1 MSKLLDHADI
11 LQEKTKESINRMQL
25 NIADIDNIAN
35 STLEELR
42 ANSEQITST
51 INETNQID
59 KNLSHAEKLKN
70 KFALLSGQWFS
81 FNLFTKSKKLAKT
94 NKQANT
100 KNPKKTQKTDKT
112 NGTNNDQK
120 KIKDNTTDSHTSS
133 NTKIKS
139 NTKIQSIK
147 PNITDTDLATRLTK
161 IDQTDKQ
168 IDNSLDLISGS
179 LDAIME
185 KAILM
190 KDEVIHQNKKL
201 DELDSNISHINDKQ
215 NKVNISIGKILRGI

>member
-11 LQEKTKESINRMQL
+11 LQEKTKKSINRIKS

-59 KNLSHAEKLKN
+59 KKLSDAEKLKN

-94 NKQANT
+94 NEQANT
-100 KNPKKTQKTDKT
+100 KKPQKTHKT

-120 KIKDNTTDSHTSS
+120 KIKDNTPDSHISS

-139 NTKIQSIK
+139 NIKIQSIK
-147 PNITDTDLATRLTK
+147 PNNTDTDLATRLDT
-161 IDQTDKQ
+161 IEHVDTQ

-185 KAILM
+185 KAMLM
-190 KDEVIHQNKKL
+190 KDEVVYQNKKL
-201 DELDSNISHINDKQ
+201 DELDGKMFNINDKQ
-215 NKVNISIGKILRGI
+215 NKVNFSIGKILRGI

>member
-11 LQEKTKESINRMQL
+11 LQEKTKKSINRIKS

-59 KNLSHAEKLKN
+59 KKLSDAEKLKN

-94 NKQANT
+94 NEQANT
-100 KNPKKTQKTDKT
+100 KKPQKTHKT

-120 KIKDNTTDSHTSS
+120 KIKDNTPDSHISS
-133 NTKIKS
+133 NTKI
-139 NTKIQSIK
+139 NIKIQSIK
-147 PNITDTDLATRLTK
+147 PNNTDTDLATRLDT
-161 IDQTDKQ
+161 IEHVDTQ

-185 KAILM
+185 KAMLM
-190 KDEVIHQNKKL
+190 KDEVVYQNKKL
-201 DELDSNISHINDKQ
+201 DELDGKMFNINDKQ
-215 NKVNISIGKILRGI
+215 NKVNFSIGKILRGI

>member
-11 LQEKTKESINRMQL
+11 LQEKTKKSINRIKS

-35 STLEELR
+35 STLEALR

-59 KNLSHAEKLKN
+59 KKLSDAEKLKN

-81 FNLFTKSKKLAKT
+81 FNIFTKSKKLAKT
-94 NKQANT
+94 NEQANT
-100 KNPKKTQKTDKT
+100 KKPQKTHKT

-120 KIKDNTTDSHTSS
+120 KIKDNTPNSHISS
-133 NTKIKS
+133 NTKI
-139 NTKIQSIK
+139 NIKIQSIK
-147 PNITDTDLATRLTK
+147 PNNTDTDLATRLDT
-161 IDQTDKQ
+161 IEHVDTQ

-185 KAILM
+185 KAMLM
-190 KDEVIHQNKKL
+190 KDEVVYQNKKL
-201 DELDSNISHINDKQ
+201 DELDGKMFNINDKQ
-215 NKVNISIGKILRGI
+215 NKVNFSIGKILRGI

>member
-11 LQEKTKESINRMQL
+11 LQEKTKKSINRIKS

-59 KNLSHAEKLKN
+59 KKLSDAEKLKN

-81 FNLFTKSKKLAKT
+81 FNIFTKSKKLAKT
-94 NKQANT
+94 NEQANT
-100 KNPKKTQKTDKT
+100 KKPQKTHKT

-120 KIKDNTTDSHTSS
+120 KIKDNTPNSHISS
-133 NTKIKS
+133 NTKI
-139 NTKIQSIK
+139 NIKIQSIK
-147 PNITDTDLATRLTK
+147 PNNTDTDLATRLDT
-161 IDQTDKQ
+161 IEHVDTQ

-185 KAILM
+185 KAMLM
-190 KDEVIHQNKKL
+190 KDEVVYQNKKL
-201 DELDSNISHINDKQ
+201 DELDGKMFNINDKQ
-215 NKVNISIGKILRGI
+215 NKVNFSIGKILRGI

>member
-100 KNPKKTQKTDKT
+100 KNPQKTQKTDKT

-120 KIKDNTTDSHTSS
+120 KIKDNTPDSHISS

-139 NTKIQSIK
+139 NIKIQSIK
-147 PNITDTDLATRLTK
+147 PNNTDTDLATRLDT